1 MNISAVQHERK
12 PMLDKKE
19 TAATGTVTGN
29 SLASS
34 GSQNRVCQKTGF
46 WRGDFTQ
53 NDNSNISNMFPVNF
67 SFAEL
72 TSTLA
77 QRGSEYTPFVSIKL
91 TFNFKYLLCVL
102 GSRFGVFGFFTSIL
116 VLASSETFCE

>member
-1 MNISAVQHERK
+1 MPFSAVQHERK

-19 TAATGTVTGN
+19 TPASGTAASVAASIVTGN
-29 SLASS
+29 SLNNS
-34 GSQNRVCQKTGF
+34 GSAQTGYSQNRVGQKPGF
-46 WRGDFTQ
+46 WRGDFAGNQ

-77 QRGSEYTPFVSIKL
+77 QRGSEYT
-91 TFNFKYLLCVL
+91 
-102 GSRFGVFGFFTSIL
+102 FF
-116 VLASSETFCE
+116 

>member
-1 MNISAVQHERK
+1 MHFSAVQHERK

-19 TAATGTVTGN
+19 TPTSGNASNVPASVVTGN
-29 SLASS
+29 SLNNSS
-34 GSQNRVCQKTGF
+34 SAQSGYSQNRVGQKPGF
-46 WRGDFTQ
+46 WRGDFASNQ

-77 QRGSEYTPFVSIKL
+77 QRGSKY
-91 TFNFKYLLCVL
+91 NFSFFQFFYLLL
-102 GSRFGVFGFFTSIL
+102 
-116 VLASSETFCE
+116 

>member
-1 MNISAVQHERK
+1 MHFSAVQHERK

-19 TAATGTVTGN
+19 TPTSGTAANVPTSVVTGN
-29 SLASS
+29 SLNSS
-34 GSQNRVCQKTGF
+34 GSAQTGGFSQNRTGQKPGF
-46 WRGDFTQ
+46 WRGDFAGNQ

-77 QRGSEYTPFVSIKL
+77 QRGSEYRFFVTL
-91 TFNFKYLLCVL
+91 
-102 GSRFGVFGFFTSIL
+102 FFFYYHCQFI
-116 VLASSETFCE
+116 